1 MHWLDRLLQPSV
13 TIRFSFLFVA
23 LILMLT
29 VPLFLPS
36 GLVSISWPTLFTLL
50 ALAALATV
58 ARERRTLVIGI
69 ALAAPVVL
77 LSWIRL
83 IIGPAEP
90 LILTQIFGVLFLL
103 YLAGTLLRHILR
115 TTRVT
120 TEALFAGASVY
131 LLFALIWA
139 MGYGITETLDPGAF
153 SVPRGGE
160 ESGWLSDQTV
170 EGNKNGYLTYFSFV
184 TLTTLGYGD
193 ITPTSDLARLL
204 AMLEATLGQ
213 LFLVIVVARLV
224 GLHAAQQRS

>member
-1 MHWLDRLLQPSV
+1 MHLLDRLLQPSV

-23 LILMLT
+23 LILMLA
-29 VPLFLPS
+29 VPVFLPP

-69 ALAAPVVL
+69 ALAAPAIL
-77 LSWIRL
+77 LSWIQL

-90 LILTQIFGVLFLL
+90 AIAGKIFGVLFLL

-115 TTRVT
+115 ATQVT
-120 TEALFAGASVY
+120 TEALFAVASVY

-139 MGYGITETLDPGAF
+139 MAYGITETLDPEAF
-153 SVPRGGE
+153 SVALGGE
-160 ESGWLSDQTV
+160 EPGWMSGET
-170 EGNKNGYLTYFSFV
+170 GKNDGHLTYFSFV

-193 ITPTSDLARLL
+193 ITPASDLARLL
-204 AMLEATLGQ
+204 AMMEAMLGQ
-213 LFLVIVVARLV
+213 LFLVIIVARLV
-224 GLHAAQQRS
+224 GIHATQQRT

>member
-23 LILMLT
+23 LILMLA
-29 VPLFLPS
+29 VPVFLPP

-58 ARERRTLVIGI
+58 AQERRTLVIGI
-69 ALAAPVVL
+69 ALAAPAIL
-77 LSWIRL
+77 LGWIRL
-83 IIGPAEP
+83 IIAPAEP
-90 LILTQIFGVLFLL
+90 LIAVQIFGVLFLL
-103 YLAGTLLRHILR
+103 YLAGILLRHILR
-115 TTRVT
+115 TTQVT
-120 TEALFAGASVY
+120 TEALFAVASVY

-139 MGYGITETLDPGAF
+139 MAYGITETLDPAAF
-153 SVPRGGE
+153 SLSRGE
-160 ESGWLSDQTV
+160 EAVGWLSGET
-170 EGNKNGYLTYFSFV
+170 GKNDGHLTYFSFV

-193 ITPTSDLARLL
+193 ITPASDLARML
-204 AMLEATLGQ
+204 AMMEATLGQ

>member
-23 LILMLT
+23 LILMLA
-29 VPLFLPS
+29 VPVFLPP

-58 ARERRTLVIGI
+58 AQERRTLVIGI
-69 ALAAPVVL
+69 ALAAPAVL

-83 IIGPAEP
+83 IVAPAEP
-90 LILTQIFGVLFLL
+90 FIAVQIFGVLFLL
-103 YLAGTLLRHILR
+103 YLAGTLLRHILH
-115 TTRVT
+115 VT
-120 TEALFAGASVY
+120 QVSTDALFAVASVY

-139 MGYGITETLDPGAF
+139 MAYGITETLDPEAF
-153 SVPRGGE
+153 SVPSEGE
-160 ESGWLSDQTV
+160 APGWLSGETGQSD
-170 EGNKNGYLTYFSFV
+170 GHLTYFSFV

-193 ITPTSDLARLL
+193 ITPASDLARML
-204 AMLEATLGQ
+204 AMMEATLGQ